1 MQFVQT
7 ALRFLNAKSGIIMAN
22 HDLFISSTQNLRI
35 KQVVKLRR
43 RSYRDKQGLFIIE
56 GCREIRLAINNQQM
70 PVWLFFCEKFFQH
83 ASEHEIIVKCQEL
96 GCEIFKC
103 STHVFQKI
111 SYRARPE
118 GVLAVA
124 LQVKT
129 TFDNI
134 KLSRHP
140 LVIIAESI
148 EKPGN
153 LGTILR
159 SADVAGVDAVIV
171 CDQCTDIYNPNVI
184 RASIGAIFAI
194 PVIET
199 SSVEALAWLRG
210 YKIKIL
216 AATPHAQK
224 EYTSADLRQ
233 GVGIVVGAEHAGLSN
248 FWMSKADLQVK
259 IPMRGQTDSLN
270 VAATTTILLFE
281 AVRQRTQNVFP

>member
-1 MQFVQT
+1 MT
-7 ALRFLNAKSGIIMAN
+7 GCDS
-22 HDLFISSTQNLRI
+22 FISSVQNLRI

-43 RSYRDKQGLFIIE
+43 RSHRDKQGLFIIE
-56 GCREIRLAINNQQM
+56 GCREIRLAVNNRQM
-70 PVWLFFCEKFFQH
+70 PAWLFFCEDFFQH
-83 ASEHEIIVKCQEL
+83 AGEHELIVQCREL

-103 STHVFQKI
+103 STHVFRKI

-124 LQVKT
+124 RQAKL

-134 KLSRHP
+134 RLSRHP

-159 SADVAGVDAVIV
+159 SADAAGVDAVIV

-184 RASIGAIFAI
+184 RASIGTIFAI

-199 SSVEALAWLRG
+199 SSVDTLAWLRE

-233 GVGIVVGAEHAGLSN
+233 GVAIVVGAEHAGLSD
-248 FWMSKADLQVK
+248 FWMNKADLQVK
-259 IPMRGQTDSLN
+259 IPMRGQADSLN

-281 AVRQRTQNVFP
+281 AVRQRTQPIRP